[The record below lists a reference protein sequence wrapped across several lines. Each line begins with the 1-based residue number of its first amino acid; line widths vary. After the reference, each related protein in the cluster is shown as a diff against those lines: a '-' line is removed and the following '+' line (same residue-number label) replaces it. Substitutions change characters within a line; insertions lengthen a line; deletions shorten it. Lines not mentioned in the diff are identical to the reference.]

1 MANFVGDYN
10 CKMDAKGRV
19 VLPSSLKKQLSSASE
34 TTFVIK
40 KDIFEKC
47 LTLYPMKEWERQ
59 NEIIRSKVNPYN
71 KEHNQFLRGFYR
83 GTAQI
88 ELDAN
93 NRLLIPKR
101 LTDLV
106 GIDRDLVFAGQD
118 GRIEIWASDQ
128 YERMEPNEDDF
139 ATLAEKIMGG
149 NDSPLNQNE

>member
-10 CKMDAKGRV
+10 SKMDAKGRV
-19 VLPSSLKKQLSSASE
+19 VMPSSLKKQLSSASE

-47 LTLYPMKEWERQ
+47 LLLYPMKEWERQ

-106 GIDRDLVFAGQD
+106 GIDRELVFAGQN
-118 GRIEIWASDQ
+118 GRIEIWASDL

-139 ATLAEKIMGG
+139 AALAEKIMGG
-149 NDSPLNQNE
+149 NDSPKNETE

>member
-10 CKMDAKGRV
+10 SKMDARGRV
-19 VLPSSLKKQLSSASE
+19 VMPSSLKKQLSSASE

-47 LTLYPMKEWERQ
+47 LLLYPMKEWERQ

-106 GIDRDLVFAGQD
+106 GIDRELVFAGQN
-118 GRIEIWASDQ
+118 GRIEIWASDL

-139 ATLAEKIMGG
+139 AALAEKIMGG
-149 NDSPLNQNE
+149 NDSPKNETE

>member
-19 VLPSSLKKQLSSASE
+19 VMPSSLKKQLSTASE

-47 LTLYPMKEWERQ
+47 LILYPMKEWERQ

-106 GIDRDLVFAGQD
+106 GIDRELVFAGQD
-118 GRIEIWASDQ
+118 GRIEIWASDL
-128 YERMEPNEDDF
+128 YERVEPNDDDF
-139 ATLAEKIMGG
+139 AALAEKIMGG
-149 NDSPLNQNE
+149 NNSPLNETE

>member
-34 TTFVIK
+34 TNFVIK

-47 LTLYPMKEWERQ
+47 LILYPMKEWERQ

-106 GIDRDLVFAGQD
+106 GIDRELVFAGQD
-118 GRIEIWASDQ
+118 GRIEIWASDL

-139 ATLAEKIMGG
+139 AALAEKIMGG
-149 NDSPLNQNE
+149 NDSSLNETE